1 MKCLKRNQRVFYYAP
16 FIREDPENNYRPVYG
31 EPVEIR
37 GNISPGTGSTSVE
50 QFGTNIEYDKVIVL
64 DDVNCPIDESSLLFL
79 DLEPSKNT
87 LGDYVYD
94 YIVKKVAPSLNS
106 VSIAISRVK
115 VS

>member
-16 FIREDPENNYRPVYG
+16 FIREDPENDYRPVYG
-31 EPVEIR
+31 EPVEMR

-64 DDVNCPIDESSLLFL
+64 DEPDCSIDESSILFL
-79 DLEPSKNT
+79 DLEPRTNAH
-87 LGDYVYD
+87 GDYVYD

-106 VSIAISRVK
+106 VSIAISKVK